1 MRTFIAV
8 EMPNDVKKVIGNYID
23 SIQGSFKGVK
33 WILPQNLHLTI
44 KFLGDVKESDL
55 KNLSDCV
62 AKVSS
67 DFNPFIMGLSDI
79 GFFPS
84 RNNLRVIWIGAD
96 GGADNLL
103 DLFHELEHCLEKL
116 GFDREARTFSP
127 HLTVG
132 RVKRHKKINM
142 PENMP
147 EFKTIDFEVK
157 SIAVIKSTLT
167 PQGPIYEKLFK
178 GEFRQSNVNAT

>member
-8 EMPNDVKKVIGNYID
+8 EMPTDVKKVIGNYID

-33 WILPQNLHLTI
+33 WVLPQNLHLTI
-44 KFLGDVKESDL
+44 KFLGEVKESDL

-103 DLFHELEHCLEKL
+103 DLFHEL
-116 GFDREARTFSP
+116 
-127 HLTVG
+127 
-132 RVKRHKKINM
+132 
-142 PENMP
+142 
-147 EFKTIDFEVK
+147 
-157 SIAVIKSTLT
+157 
-167 PQGPIYEKLFK
+167 
-178 GEFRQSNVNAT
+178 